1 MKVEIEVDISEYKA
15 LGPKMPEI
23 MERGL
28 NYTADYM
35 IERLQAHSPV
45 DTGHLKG
52 WFRYKDTDTMVDI
65 RSPAQYAIFQDQ
77 GTYSY
82 GPSGRKPKTKDV
94 GGIRPKRF
102 VDKSVNSTKG
112 RIQGFFIK
120 AIQEALK

>member
-1 MKVEIEVDISEYKA
+1 MVKVEIHVKTNVEAFK
-15 LGPKMPEI
+15 PKMKEI
-23 MERGL
+23 KQRGL
-28 NYTADYM
+28 RYTSNYM
-35 IERLQAHSPV
+35 IDRLQVHSPI

-52 WFRYKDTDTMVDI
+52 WFRYRQHEDLIDI

-102 VDKSVNSTKG
+102 VEKSTTETSA
-112 RIQGFFIK
+112 RIQEFFIK
-120 AIQEALK
+120 AIQETL